1 MRVKW
6 TVQFEEW
13 VGQLRDERAKGRI
26 GSRIQRLRD
35 GNFGQTRS
43 LGRGLSELKIDHGP
57 GYRVYFTMQGDQL
70 VVLVCGGDK
79 STQDRDI
86 AAARTLI
93 DQLRS
98 Q

>member
-1 MRVKW
+1 MGISDRHGPW
-6 TVQFEEW
+6 
-13 VGQLRDERAKGRI
+13 
-26 GSRIQRLRD
+26 
-35 GNFGQTRS
+35 
-43 LGRGLSELKIDHGP
+43 GRGLSELKIDYGP

-70 VVLVCGGDK
+70 VILVCGGDK